1 MRQLTF
7 AQATREAVDLAMEH
21 DPNVYIMGLGVPDPR
36 GIFGTTLGLHEKYG
50 LERAFDT
57 PTSENAMTGIAV
69 GSALGGMRPI
79 LTHQRLDFALLAMEQ
94 MVNQAAKWHYMFGG
108 RASVPLVIRLI
119 VGRGW
124 GQGSQ
129 HSQSLQAWFAHIPG
143 LKVVMPANAQDAKG
157 LLISGIYDNNPVIYL
172 EHRWLHETF
181 GDVPEGLYTTPIG
194 KARIARKGSD
204 LTIVAT
210 SFAVVEA
217 LRCAEVLA
225 RAGVQA
231 EVVDIRTLRPW
242 DKETV
247 LDSARRTGRVMV
259 ADTGWI
265 TGGFGG
271 EVVATVAESL
281 WGKLKCPPRR
291 FGMADCPM
299 PTSPGLSRLC
309 YPRPSQMFLAACE
322 MLGVAVQPEQAAM
335 FSSEDTLP
343 HDVPDRSF
351 KGPF

>member
-7 AQATREAVDLAMEH
+7 AQAIREAVDLAMER

-36 GIFGTTLGLHEKYG
+36 GIFGTTLGLREKYG
-50 LERAFDT
+50 ASRAMDT
-57 PTSENAMTGIAV
+57 PTSENAMTGIAI
-69 GSALGGMRPI
+69 GSALCGMRPI
-79 LTHQRLDFALLAMEQ
+79 VTHQRVDFALLAVEQ
-94 MVNQAAKWHYMFGG
+94 VVNQAAKWHYMFGG

-124 GQGSQ
+124 GQGAQ
-129 HSQSLQAWFAHIPG
+129 HSQSLQAWFAHVPG

-181 GDVPEGLYTTPIG
+181 GVVPEGIYTTPIG
-194 KARIARKGSD
+194 KAHIARPGSD
-204 LTIVAT
+204 LTVVAT
-210 SFAVVEA
+210 SYAVVEA

-225 RAGVQA
+225 RSGVQA
-231 EVVDIRTLRPW
+231 EVVDVRTLRPW
-242 DKETV
+242 DKDTV
-247 LDSARRTGRVMV
+247 LESVLRTGCLMV

-271 EVVATVAESL
+271 EVLAVVAEL
-281 WGKLKCPPRR
+281 AWGKLKCPPRR

-299 PTSPGLSRLC
+299 PTSSGLSRFC
-309 YPRPSQMFLAACE
+309 YARPSHLYTAACE
-322 MLGVAVQPEQAAM
+322 MLGVAVQAEHTAL
-335 FSSEDTLP
+335 FHEDGVP
-343 HDVPDRSF
+343 HDAPDRSF

>member
-1 MRQLTF
+1 MRQLTV
-7 AQATREAVDLAMEH
+7 AQAIHEALDLAMGS
-21 DPNVYIMGLGVPDPR
+21 DPNVYVMGLGVPDPR
-36 GIFGTTLGLHEKYG
+36 GIFGTTLSLHEKYG
-50 LERAFDT
+50 AGRAFDT
-57 PTSENAMTGIAV
+57 PTSENGMTGIAI
-69 GSALGGMRPI
+69 GSALCGMRPVV
-79 LTHQRLDFALLAMEQ
+79 THQRVDFALLGVEQ

-143 LKVVMPANAQDAKG
+143 LKVVMPANAHDAKG
-157 LLISGIYDNNPVIYL
+157 LLLSAIYDNNPVIYL

-181 GDVPEGLYTTPIG
+181 GLVPEGIYTTPIG
-194 KARIARKGSD
+194 KARIARPGSD
-204 LTIVAT
+204 LAIVAT
-210 SFAVVEA
+210 SYAVVEA

-225 RAGVQA
+225 LSGVQT
-231 EVVDIRTLRPW
+231 EVVDVRTLRPW
-242 DKETV
+242 DKDTV
-247 LDSARRTGRVMV
+247 LESALRTGRLIV
-259 ADTGWI
+259 ADTGWV
-265 TGGFGG
+265 TGGFSG
-271 EVVATVAESL
+271 EVLAAVSEVA

-299 PTSPGLSRLC
+299 PTSFGLSRFC
-309 YPRPSQMFLAACE
+309 YPRPSHLYAAACE
-322 MLGVAVQPEQAAM
+322 MLGIAEQPQHIGL
-335 FSSEDTLP
+335 FHEDSLP

>member
-1 MRQLTF
+1 MRQLTV
-7 AQATREAVDLAMEH
+7 AQAIREAIDLAMER
-21 DPNVYIMGLGVPDPR
+21 DPRVYIMGLGVPDPR

-50 LERAFDT
+50 SSRAMDM
-57 PTSENAMTGIAV
+57 PTSENAMTGIAI
-69 GSALGGMRPI
+69 GSALCGMRPI
-79 LTHQRLDFALLAMEQ
+79 VTHQRVDFALLAMEQ

-129 HSQSLQAWFAHIPG
+129 HSQSLQAWFAHVPG
-143 LKVVMPANAQDAKG
+143 LRVVMPANAQDAKG

-181 GDVPEGLYTTPIG
+181 GAVPEGIYATPIG
-194 KARIARKGSD
+194 KARIARPGSD

-210 SFAVVEA
+210 SYAVLEA

-225 RAGVQA
+225 RSGVQA
-231 EVVDIRTLRPW
+231 EVVDLRTVRPW
-242 DKETV
+242 DKDTV
-247 LDSARRTGRVMV
+247 LESVLRTGRLMV

-271 EVVATVAESL
+271 EVLAVVA
-281 WGKLKCPPRR
+281 
-291 FGMADCPM
+291 
-299 PTSPGLSRLC
+299 
-309 YPRPSQMFLAACE
+309 
-322 MLGVAVQPEQAAM
+322 
-335 FSSEDTLP
+335 
-343 HDVPDRSF
+343 
-351 KGPF
+351 